1 MSEAKAKPADE
12 IVNKYIFCVKCDVSY
27 DVLIA
32 MFVGARMFC
41 YPGRAFLSL
50 LILLCIAWGVYLYH
64 YEDIYGEK
72 PYFRER

>member
-1 MSEAKAKPADE
+1 MMALSARAAA
-12 IVNKYIFCVKCDVSY
+12 VLCVCDAGDCFAVAAAAAA
-27 DVLIA
+27 L
-32 MFVGARMFC
+32 
-41 YPGRAFLSL
+41 LSV